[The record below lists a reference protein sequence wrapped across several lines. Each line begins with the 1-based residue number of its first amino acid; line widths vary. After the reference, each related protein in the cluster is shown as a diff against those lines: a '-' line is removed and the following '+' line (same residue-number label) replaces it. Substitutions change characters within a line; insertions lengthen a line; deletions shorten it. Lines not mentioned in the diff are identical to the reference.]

1 MKGKMGLPMIIAL
14 SILLSTFMAG
24 SLFAADGTM
33 KVGVIY
39 SITGAGSTVA
49 KVQLDGVNLAIKQVN
64 DAGGL
69 TVKGKK
75 VKVEAVIRDDET
87 KPDVGVRRLRE
98 MTEEGIKIIVAGTFA
113 NVTTAMNEQLLGG
126 QAMLMA
132 TNGIQESTFEKKN
145 KAPYFLSSLGA
156 VDAIGRICADYVAK
170 TYKPK
175 EVMLFLPDYAY
186 GRGAAA
192 GANSVFKGKYPDIKV
207 SETWSPTGTPDYTS
221 YINKIRE
228 AKPSIVMMGQ
238 WGNDSIT
245 ALKQVFELG
254 LRKDTKI
261 FFNCMITATAVGI
274 PAEAVNGV
282 TIGTWW
288 FDDLSGIKD
297 PATEQAVAKL
307 SKEWRTAYNEPP
319 DPFAVYAYVGMQEA
333 LRGIELAG
341 SADPAAA
348 YKALMGKPDFM
359 SVKGPATWRVDGR
372 PLYKYAYFIAEG
384 KPMDQRK
391 DKWDYCKVVDIY
403 QGQELVKPL
412 AEMGY

>member
-1 MKGKMGLPMIIAL
+1 
-14 SILLSTFMAG
+14 
-24 SLFAADGTM
+24 M

-49 KVQLDGVNLAIKQVN
+49 KVQLDGVNLAVKQVN

-69 TVKGKK
+69 TIKGKK
-75 VKVEAVIRDDET
+75 VKVEPVIRDDET

-192 GANSVFKGKYPDIKV
+192 GANSVFKSKYPEIKI
-207 SETWSPTGTPDYTS
+207 SETWSPTGTRTTRPTS
-221 YINKIRE
+221 
-228 AKPSIVMMGQ
+228 
-238 WGNDSIT
+238 
-245 ALKQVFELG
+245 
-254 LRKDTKI
+254 TK
-261 FFNCMITATAVGI
+261 F
-274 PAEAVNGV
+274 
-282 TIGTWW
+282 
-288 FDDLSGIKD
+288 
-297 PATEQAVAKL
+297 
-307 SKEWRTAYNEPP
+307 
-319 DPFAVYAYVGMQEA
+319 
-333 LRGIELAG
+333 
-341 SADPAAA
+341 
-348 YKALMGKPDFM
+348 GKR
-359 SVKGPATWRVDGR
+359 SRASS
-372 PLYKYAYFIAEG
+372 
-384 KPMDQRK
+384 
-391 DKWDYCKVVDIY
+391 
-403 QGQELVKPL
+403 
-412 AEMGY
+412 

>member
-1 MKGKMGLPMIIAL
+1 MRRKSSLIAL
-14 SILLSTFMAG
+14 FVLVILFAACFSG
-24 SLFAADGTM
+24 SLFAADETM
-33 KVGVIY
+33 KIGVIY

-49 KVQLDGVNLAIKQVN
+49 KIQLDGINLAIKQIN
-64 DAGGL
+64 DNGGL
-69 TVKGKK
+69 NVKGKK
-75 VKVEAVIRDDET
+75 LRVEPVIRDDET

-98 MTEEGIKIIVAGTFA
+98 MTEEGIKIIVGGTFA

-192 GANSVFKGKYPDIKV
+192 GANSVFKSKYPDIKV

-228 AKPSIVMMGQ
+228 AKPNVVMMGQ

-245 ALKQVFELG
+245 ALKQVYELG

-274 PAEAVNGV
+274 PPEALNGV
-282 TIGTWW
+282 SLGTWW

-297 PATEQAVAKL
+297 ADTEQAVSQL
-307 SKEWRTAYNEPP
+307 SKVWRAVYNEPP

-341 SADPAAA
+341 SADPALV
-348 YKALMGKPDFM
+348 YKALMSKPDFM

-384 KPMDQRK
+384 KPLDQRK